1 MYEAVHEKRGAY
13 MQVGMFALLVMSA
26 FAGLML
32 LTAISVSLLCASMR
46 SFVLSCRTGK
56 WVGNDDV
63 IRLFS
68 ALWRRYAQKT
78 DAELAERELRL
89 KRRLV
94 DAVLP
99 RRNCDRFESV
109 EQAWRAFRAETKA
122 NPFDAPL
129 SFNVWLFSCGIGAGA
144 VGERNGKSLLQRIPL
159 IKRD

>member
-1 MYEAVHEKRGAY
+1 
-13 MQVGMFALLVMSA
+13 MQVGMFVLLVMSA

-32 LTAISVSLLCASMR
+32 LTAVSVSLLYANMR
-46 SFVLSCRTGK
+46 SFVLSFRAGK
-56 WVGNDDV
+56 WVDQDEA

-68 ALWRRYAQKT
+68 TLWMRYAQKT
-78 DAELAERELRL
+78 DAELAEQELRL

-129 SFNVWLFSCGIGAGA
+129 SFNVWLFSCGIGVGA
-144 VGERNGKSLLQRIPL
+144 MHERNGKSLLQRIPL

>member
-1 MYEAVHEKRGAY
+1 
-13 MQVGMFALLVMSA
+13 MQVGMFVFLVMSA

-32 LTAISVSLLCASMR
+32 LTAVSVSALCANMR
-46 SFVLSCRTGK
+46 SFVLSCRTEK
-56 WVGNDDV
+56 WMDRDEA

-68 ALWRRYAQKT
+68 ALWMRYAQKT
-78 DAELAERELRL
+78 DAELAEQELKL

-109 EQAWRAFRAETKA
+109 EQAWQAFRAETKA

-129 SFNVWLFSCGIGAGA
+129 SFNVWLFSCGVGAGA
-144 VGERNGKSLLQRIPL
+144 VRERNGKSLLQRIPL